1 MIQLVSS
8 VEQINTVAALAREIW
23 HQHFPSVISQGQ
35 IDYMLDRF
43 LSASAI
49 QTQIKGTFQ
58 YGVLVDESVAQ
69 GFFAI
74 EPQED
79 HRLFLSKLYVREQAR
94 GRGLSSEAL
103 IYMQDLCKKHCLTSI
118 WLTVNRRNDLAVSV
132 YKHMGFE
139 VVDTQVKAIGHG
151 YVMDD
156 YIMEKGGF
164 SGVGG

>member
-8 VEQINTVAALAREIW
+8 SDQIMSVVALAREIW
-23 HQHFPSVISQGQ
+23 CQHFPSVISQGQ

-49 QTQIKGTFQ
+49 RTQMAAAFQ
-58 YGVLVDESVAQ
+58 YGLLMEEAVAQ

-94 GRGLSSEAL
+94 GRRLSSEAL
-103 IYMQDLCKKHCLTSI
+103 DYMQALCVKQHLNSI
-118 WLTVNRRNDLAVSV
+118 WLTVNKRNDLAISV

-139 VVDTQVKAIGHG
+139 VVGTQVKDIGQG

-156 YIMEKGGF
+156 YIMEKG
-164 SGVGG
+164 VL